1 MKEGKV
7 ILCTGGIG
15 GGKSAV
21 VKAFAALGVPSF
33 DTDSCAKRL
42 YDEDSG
48 ILEQIAS
55 VAGSDVV
62 VCGRLD
68 RKALSRRIFADSS
81 LLEKVESIVHPAV
94 IERFREWQRGCG
106 SRIVVI
112 ESAVMLQKPAL
123 RDIPD
128 YVVYVTAPRDVRVRR
143 VMERD
148 GVTEEEVLRRMD
160 CQEDLSSRADCVIE
174 TDDRQMILPVL
185 KDIIEK
191 LENGKDR
198 S

>member
-1 MKEGKV
+1 M
-7 ILCTGGIG
+7 CTGGIG

-42 YDEDSG
+42 YDEDPV
-48 ILEQIAS
+48 ILGKIAA
-55 VAGSDVV
+55 VVGSDVV

-68 RKALSRRIFADSS
+68 RKALSRRIFSDPS

-94 IERFREWQRGCG
+94 IGRFKEWQRGCG
-106 SRIVVI
+106 SRLVVI

-123 RDIPD
+123 KDIPD
-128 YVVYVTAPRDVRVRR
+128 YVVYVTAPRDVRARR

-148 GVTEEEVLRRMD
+148 GLTEEEVLQRMD
-160 CQEDLSSRADCVIE
+160 CQEDLGNRADCVIE